1 MCTLHAKHV
10 HTIYRNTN
18 FVLSSPVKSIWDIEI
33 ESCQLHMALYVCE
46 LAGESSLVYNYIM
59 TS

>member
-1 MCTLHAKHV
+1 MCTLHANMCIPY
-10 HTIYRNTN
+10 TEILI

-33 ESCQLHMALYVCE
+33 ESCQLYMALCICE